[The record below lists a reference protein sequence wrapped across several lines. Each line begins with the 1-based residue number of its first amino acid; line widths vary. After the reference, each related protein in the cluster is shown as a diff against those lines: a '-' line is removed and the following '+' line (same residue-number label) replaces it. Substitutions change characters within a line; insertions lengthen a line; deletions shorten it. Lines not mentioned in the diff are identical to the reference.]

1 MGSKPDFN
9 ERGEINASCPKI
21 DTLAVFPLGFHFSF
35 TFPAW
40 VAHSSRDGVLLPAAL
55 PTA

>member
-9 ERGEINASCPKI
+9 ERGEINSRCPKI
-21 DTLAVFPLGFHFSF
+21 DTLAVFPLGFNFSF

-55 PTA
+55 PTV

>member
-9 ERGEINASCPKI
+9 GRGEINASCPAI
-21 DTLAVFPLGFHFSF
+21 DILADFPLGFHFSF
-35 TFPAW
+35 TFPPW